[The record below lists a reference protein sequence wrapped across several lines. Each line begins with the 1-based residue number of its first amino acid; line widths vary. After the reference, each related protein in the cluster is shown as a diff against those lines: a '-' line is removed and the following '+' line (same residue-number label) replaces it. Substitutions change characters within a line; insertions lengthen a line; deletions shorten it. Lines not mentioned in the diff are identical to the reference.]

1 MMNKQDIILKAE
13 SLRRMWGV
21 DNFSP
26 LDIVSMAMENIDN
39 LTILWFP
46 MEDELSGCCTRF
58 DESKII
64 CINSKHS
71 KGRQNFTIAH
81 ELYHLIYE
89 DSKNSFV
96 CNINSDEESEKNAN
110 KFASHILIPSVAL
123 GEFMSKNNISNWE
136 LEDVIKCEQYFQI
149 SHTAMLC
156 KLRYE
161 NLIDYKTFSKFKNG
175 VKKQALNLG
184 YDIKLYGRTNEYFCL
199 GEIIPLSKLAYEK
212 NKITKGKYDEI
223 LLNVFR
229 GDIVYNLV
237 EEEDIVD

>member
-1 MMNKQDIILKAE
+1 MMINQKAE
-13 SLRRMWGV
+13 SLRRTWGV

-89 DSKNSFV
+89 DGKNSFV
-96 CNINSDEESEKNAN
+96 CNINSDEESEKNAD
-110 KFASHILIPSVAL
+110 KFASYMLVPSVAL
-123 GEFMSKNNISNWE
+123 YEFMDKNNVSDWE

-161 NLIDYKTFSKFKNG
+161 GFIEYKTFSKFKNG

-184 YDIKLYGRTNEYFCL
+184 YDIKLYEGTDEYYCL

-212 NKITKGKYDEI
+212 NKITGGKYDEI

-229 GDIVYNLV
+229 GDIVYNLT